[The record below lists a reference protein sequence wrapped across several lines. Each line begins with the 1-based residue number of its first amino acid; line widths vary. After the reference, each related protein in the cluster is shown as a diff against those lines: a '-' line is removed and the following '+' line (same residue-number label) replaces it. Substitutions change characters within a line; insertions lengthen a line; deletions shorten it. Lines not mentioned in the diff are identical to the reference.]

1 MTKVVAQTRR
11 EPVLIINYYT
21 LLVEVVP
28 VRRRY
33 FPSPLR
39 DKKKAVITLLLL
51 HLPLSPTIF
60 ENQPGVTAG
69 WKINNTSFFTNLF
82 QSYL

>member
-1 MTKVVAQTRR
+1 MTKVVAQTRC

-69 WKINNTSFFTNLF
+69 WKKNNTSFFTNLF